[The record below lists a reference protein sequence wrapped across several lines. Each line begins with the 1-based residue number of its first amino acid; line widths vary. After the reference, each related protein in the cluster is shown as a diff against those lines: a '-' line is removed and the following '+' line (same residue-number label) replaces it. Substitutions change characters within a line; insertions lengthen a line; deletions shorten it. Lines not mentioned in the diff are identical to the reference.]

1 MSQPLIA
8 LLTDFGTRDH
18 YVGAMKGAILSIC
31 PDAKLI
37 DISHEIPRHDMV
49 TASLELSATY
59 RYFPP
64 ESIFLVVVDPG
75 VGSARRGLAARAGN
89 YFFVAP
95 DNGVLTSV
103 FQELEPN
110 LMVDL
115 TERFY
120 ANDTVSRTFEG
131 RDRFGPGAAWI
142 AKGIEL
148 SKLGS
153 PFKNYHRLKLEVPE
167 VCGESI
173 RGSIVRVDH
182 FGNLVTNISLR
193 VFKEMSGNGAVK
205 VEVGDFVIPRVVET
219 YADIAADEV
228 CGLFG
233 STGHLELAGNASS
246 AAKLLGVSSGLS
258 VVVSRTGVL

>member
-18 YVGAMKGAILSIC
+18 YVAAMKGAILSIC
-31 PDAKLI
+31 PNAKLI
-37 DISHEIPRHDMV
+37 DISHEIPRYDLV

-59 RYFPP
+59 RYFPLG
-64 ESIFLVVVDPG
+64 SIFLAVVDPG
-75 VGSARRGLAARAGN
+75 VGSARRGLAARAGD

-110 LMVDL
+110 VMVSL

-120 ANDTVSRTFEG
+120 AHETVSRTFEG

-142 AKGIEL
+142 AKGSEV

-153 PFKNYHRLKLEVPE
+153 PFKNYHRLTIQVPE
-167 VCGESI
+167 VCGECI
-173 RGSIVRVDH
+173 KGAIVRVDH

-193 VFKEMSGNGAVK
+193 VFQELSGNGSVK
-205 VEVGDFVIPRVVET
+205 FEVGNFLIPRLVET
-219 YADIAADEV
+219 YGDIAAGEV

-233 STGHLELAGNASS
+233 GTGHLEFAANANS
-246 AAKLLGVSSGLS
+246 AAELLGVSSGLS
-258 VVVSRTGVL
+258 VIVSKIGA